1 MARGKTAKRPSLIG
15 QPIRRVEDERLLTGH
30 GNYLD
35 DLNLP
40 GQAHAHI
47 VRSPHAHARVR
58 GIDAKAARARPG
70 VLGVFTCADMDKDG
84 VKPLPPMTR
93 DPRYEFKN
101 RDGSRMPEPEH
112 WALARDKVRYAGDCV
127 ALVVAETAEIA
138 AEAGALVE
146 VDYEIL
152 GAVPNAAAALAKG
165 APRVWD
171 ELKNN
176 TCFEWEVGDKGAAD
190 DAFKRAAHV
199 TRLELANER
208 LVVAYMEPRA
218 ALAAYDETTKS
229 LTLHASCQ
237 GAHRFRETLAYTL
250 DVPQDS
256 VRVIVGDVGGG
267 FGPRGYF
274 YPENLIVAWAAR
286 HLRRPV
292 KWLGDRG
299 ESFLTDVQ
307 ARGHTLRCA
316 LALDKD
322 GRFTGLKVSS
332 DWNLGAYIAARG
344 IMATIA
350 HMGPIITGAYR
361 FGAVHFELRGVFT
374 NTAIAYAYRG
384 IGRAEASHALERLVD
399 EAARETGRDRIALRR
414 LNMIPSSAMPYATQG
429 GAVYDSGEF
438 EKNMD
443 LALQAADWKGFSAR
457 KSQSEKRGRLRGIG
471 LCNFVENAGG
481 APSEFA
487 EVKVEP
493 TGRVMLYGGS
503 GPSGQGHETAFAQVL
518 ADELGLPFEDVK
530 VVIGDT
536 AQVRAGYGSAASR
549 SMRKSGTA
557 TVLSA
562 RAMVEKGRTLAGEIL
577 EAAVRDIEYA
587 DGRFR
592 IAGTDKSVG
601 IYDVAAHAAARGD
614 ELSAHGDH
622 HQPDQTFPN
631 GCQIAEVEIDPTT
644 GQVALLRHTLVNDV
658 GRVINPLILGGQ
670 LHGGIAQGVGQALI
684 EQCAYDRTS
693 GQLLSGSFMDYA
705 IPRADEMPSFT
716 IEINE
721 VPCANNPL
729 GVKGAGEGGTTGAPP
744 AVVNAIVD
752 ALAPYG
758 VRDIDMPA
766 TPERVWH
773 AMAKAKRARRM

>member
-1 MARGKTAKRPSLIG
+1 MARAKPVKKPPAIG
-15 QPIRRVEDERLLTGH
+15 QRIPRVEDERLLTGR
-30 GNYLD
+30 GRYLD
-35 DLNLP
+35 DLNLS

-47 VRSPHAHARVR
+47 VRSPHAHARLR
-58 GIDAKAARARPG
+58 GIDAAAARAMPG
-70 VLGVFTCADMDKDG
+70 VLGVFTWADMDKDG

-93 DPRYEFKN
+93 DPRYEFRN
-101 RDGSRMPEPEH
+101 RDGSRMPEPVH
-112 WALARDKVRYAGDCV
+112 WALAKDKVRYAGDCV
-127 ALVVAETAEIA
+127 ALVVAETREQA
-138 AEAGALVE
+138 A
-146 VDYEIL
+146 D
-152 GAVPNAAAALAKG
+152 AAAAVTADYDVLEPVTDSASALAKG

-171 ELKNN
+171 ELPNN
-176 TCFEWEVGDKGAAD
+176 ICFEWEAGNKAATD
-190 DAFKRAAHV
+190 EAFKRAAHV

-208 LVVAYMEPRA
+208 LVVAFMEPRA
-218 ALAAYDETTKS
+218 ALAEYDAAKNAF
-229 LTLHASCQ
+229 TLYASCQ
-237 GAHRFRETLAYTL
+237 GAHRFRETLAFTL
-250 DVPQDS
+250 GIPQES

-286 HLRRPV
+286 RLRRPV

-316 LALDKD
+316 LALDQD
-322 GRFTGLKVSS
+322 GRFVGLKVSS

-361 FGAVHFELRGVFT
+361 FDAAHFELRGVFT

-384 IGRAEASHALERLVD
+384 IGRAEASHILERLVD
-399 EAARETGRDRIALRR
+399 EAARETGHDRIALRR
-414 LNMIPSSAMPYATQG
+414 LNMVPPSAMPYAAPC

-438 EKNMD
+438 ERNMD
-443 LALQAADWKGFSAR
+443 IALQESDWKGFLAR
-457 KSQSEKRGRLRGIG
+457 KTHSDKLGRLRGIG

-487 EVKVEP
+487 EVKVDP
-493 TGRVMLYGGS
+493 NGRVMLYGGS

-518 ADELGLPFEDVK
+518 AAELQIPFGDVS

-549 SMRKSGTA
+549 SMRKAGTA

-562 RAMVEKGRTLAGEIL
+562 RAMVEKGRTLAGEML
-577 EAAVRDIEYA
+577 EASARDIEYA
-587 DGRFR
+587 AGRFR
-592 IAGTDKSVG
+592 VAGTDRSVG
-601 IYDVAAHAAARGD
+601 LYEVAAHAAARGD

-622 HQPDQTFPN
+622 KQPEETYPN
-631 GCQIAEVEIDPTT
+631 GCQVAEVEIDPNT
-644 GQVALLRHTLVNDV
+644 GRVELLRHTMVNDV
-658 GRVINPLILGGQ
+658 GRVINPLILEGQ

-705 IPRADEMPSFT
+705 IPRADELPFFAT
-716 IEINE
+716 AINE

-744 AVVNAIVD
+744 AVVNAILD
-752 ALAPYG
+752 ALSPYG

-766 TPERVWH
+766 TPERVWR
-773 AMAKAKRARRM
+773 AMQRPSR